1 MRINASWFGLHWPT
15 EYKYVGAS
23 VCVHRQAPLGY
34 GYRCFGPIAGVCLS
48 AISLLNGL
56 ARSSKVDQDGLAARS
71 NKRMGTE
78 KVKKEEV
85 VQRTQLDNKS
95 PIQAPPGNRSSR
107 KQPEQSWR

>member
-34 GYRCFGPIAGVCLS
+34 GYQL
-48 AISLLNGL
+48 
-56 ARSSKVDQDGLAARS
+56 
-71 NKRMGTE
+71 NKRMGTV

-85 VQRTQLDNKS
+85 LQCT
-95 PIQAPPGNRSSR
+95 
-107 KQPEQSWR
+107 